1 MWGKW
6 WFYQGCHFWQIPQ
19 VCPLLSGVAAMLKRI
34 DFRWTWAEV
43 GRPGSRSL
51 DFIIFLFFLIYIY
64 IYTLY
69 NARFFPGRLLQLEF
83 ILGEWKQL
91 LSQVWPRGHE
101 VCHQISQVY
110 GLEQSP
116 VGERVMS
123 SAECFR
129 YLQISSK
136 RMENHRTLRLDWG
149 WKWANIIS
157 LPREDYQPWDLGSPF
172 LDKDL
177 HLHAADV
184 LPGCFFFSFRR
195 GFYIVCISDRE
206 AKANWRY

>member
-34 DFRWTWAEV
+34 DFGRTWAEV
-43 GRPGSRSL
+43 GWPWSRSL
-51 DFIIFLFFLIYIY
+51 DFIIYIY
-64 IYTLY
+64 IV
-69 NARFFPGRLLQLEF
+69 RFFPGRLLQLEF

-91 LSQVWPRGHE
+91 PSQVWPRGHE

-136 RMENHRTLRLDWG
+136 RMENHRTLCLDWG

-157 LPREDYQPWDLGSPF
+157 LSREDICPLSEPWDLGSPF

-177 HLHAADV
+177 DLHAADV
-184 LPGCFFFSFRR
+184 LPGCFFFFSA
-195 GFYIVCISDRE
+195 E
-206 AKANWRY
+206 AFT